1 MFLPIIEA
9 TTKNNKIIEDA
20 MEFINTSLFEIDKN
34 KTKSHEK
41 TWFKQHLKYL
51 KEEKKMLTRWI
62 RMW

>member
-41 TWFKQHLKYL
+41 TFKQHLKYL
-51 KEEKKMLTRWI
+51 KEEKKMLTR
-62 RMW
+62 

>member
-41 TWFKQHLKYL
+41 T
-51 KEEKKMLTRWI
+51 
-62 RMW
+62 

>member
-41 TWFKQHLKYL
+41 TFKQHLKYL
-51 KEEKKMLTRWI
+51 KEEKKMLTRRI